1 MTRPSPQ
8 LHLTLSAFHPC
19 SLLSTLSAPNIL
31 FRRGMRVLS
40 GDGTVE
46 GWRGGE
52 KRKSCG
58 EEKREGENPKQ
69 WITQRMWINTID
81 VSFYLVS
88 IFDHILHTPPFIPP
102 SLHPRSSLAPPSH
115 HPSITFTQPLQPY
128 PPLPPTLPPTPF
140 HLDSRP
146 TSLPFRVFLLCRR
159 REGKARSCGEATRQ
173 GVENPKRWDR
183 HWHLQERNEKHTLY
197 IACETKCLGPPD
209 AL

>member
-1 MTRPSPQ
+1 MNYLHQFKVHFLFLHPSAFRYTQLFIVTRPSPQ

-58 EEKREGENPKQ
+58 EVKREGENPKQ
-69 WITQRMWINTID
+69 WITQRMWINTIN
-81 VSFYLVS
+81 VPFYLVS
-88 IFDHILHTPPFIPP
+88 IFGHILHTPPFIPP
-102 SLHPRSSLAPPSH
+102 SL

-140 HLDSRP
+140 HLLH
-146 TSLPFRVFLLCRR
+146 SLSASFLLV
-159 REGKARSCGEATRQ
+159 GGER
-173 GVENPKRWDR
+173 G
-183 HWHLQERNEKHTLY
+183 
-197 IACETKCLGPPD
+197 G
-209 AL
+209 

>member
-88 IFDHILHTPPFIPP
+88 IFGHILHTPPFIPP
-102 SLHPRSSLAPPSH
+102 SLHPRCSLAPPSH
-115 HPSITFTQPLQPY
+115 HPSITFTQPLQPL
-128 PPLPPTLPPTPF
+128 PPLPPPFHPHLFTYFTPF
-140 HLDSRP
+140 PRLSP
-146 TSLPFRVFLLCRR
+146 L
-159 REGKARSCGEATRQ
+159 
-173 GVENPKRWDR
+173 
-183 HWHLQERNEKHTLY
+183 
-197 IACETKCLGPPD
+197 
-209 AL
+209 

>member
-1 MTRPSPQ
+1 MNYLHQFKVHFLFLHPSAFRYTQLFIVTRPSPQ

-81 VSFYLVS
+81 VSVYLVS
-88 IFDHILHTPPFIPP
+88 IFGHILHTPASF
-102 SLHPRSSLAPPSH
+102 HPRITLASPSPNLSNH
-115 HPSITFTQPLQPY
+115 IH
-128 PPLPPTLPPTPF
+128 PF
-140 HLDSRP
+140 HL
-146 TSLPFRVFLLCRR
+146 PFHPQLSTCFTPFLRL
-159 REGKARSCGEATRQ
+159 S
-173 GVENPKRWDR
+173 P
-183 HWHLQERNEKHTLY
+183 L
-197 IACETKCLGPPD
+197 
-209 AL
+209 